1 MLLKSFTLFSGLTQN
16 LTLLKILL
24 LLIFDNVNPS
34 LVQNLIKYYSN
45 VFIDIIHRLNYLG
58 DLELE
63 ADLIHDYTAAL
74 QLDDPGW
81 FSHNHI
87 EDTDWQEQGTLLHK
101 GTF

>member
-1 MLLKSFTLFSGLTQN
+1 MQH
-16 LTLLKILL
+16 
-24 LLIFDNVNPS
+24 
-34 LVQNLIKYYSN
+34 LIKYNYSN

-87 EDTDWQEQGTLLHK
+87 EDTDWQEQGTLVHK
-101 GTF
+101 GTFLKIKELMVHLYIMRHDLQKSC